1 MAFSPMEEEPTRMGR
16 EARRTLDDQ
25 VQRLEA
31 AGVGVEEA
39 HLRVGGAPGEILA
52 LAEDLGAEVVVMG
65 SRGRGGIRRAFMGSV
80 FDSIVCHAPC
90 PVLMVRK

>member
-1 MAFSPMEEEPTRMGR
+1 MLHVVRVGLFLPMAFSTMEEEPARRAR

-39 HLRVGGAPGEILA
+39 HLRVRGAPEEILA
-52 LAEDLGAEVVVMG
+52 LAEDLGVGVVVIG
-65 SRGRGGIRRAFMGSV
+65 SRGRAG
-80 FDSIVCHAPC
+80 
-90 PVLMVRK
+90 